1 MSTLR
6 SVAALGLVAAFAAGC
21 EGTPPTTPSSLF
33 TTETFSGSVARGAL
47 TYHSF
52 QTGANAPVIIRL
64 TSFNPGNITMGLAL
78 GTPAT
83 LPTGI
88 AACSITIGQAAV
100 VQGSEFQVELPAS
113 TYCVAI
119 FDAGQIPEA
128 TTVAYS
134 LTIQH
139 K

>member
-1 MSTLR
+1 MNMISRLAAV
-6 SVAALGLVAAFAAGC
+6 SLAAALAAGC
-21 EGTPPTTPSSLF
+21 EGTSPTTPSSLF
-33 TTETFSGSVARGAL
+33 TTETFSGTVGKGAL
-47 TYHSF
+47 TFHSF
-52 QTGANAPVIIRL
+52 QTGVTAPVIIRL
-64 TSFNPGNITMGLAL
+64 TSFNPSNLTMGLAL
-78 GTPAT
+78 GTPANASG
-83 LPTGI
+83 LNV
-88 AACSITIGQAAV
+88 CSITIGQAPV

-119 FDAGQIPEA
+119 FDAGQVPEA